1 MHMFFYICTDG
12 VCMCTYTYSYYLEKF
27 FCMFLNSIIAFQWK
41 IEASKY
47 KQFVYMKQTYK
58 FHIQLYINIFH
69 KQLYMKY
76 SFFFFLFFLF

>member
-1 MHMFFYICTDG
+1 MHVFFYICTDD

-58 FHIQLYINIFH
+58 
-69 KQLYMKY
+69 Y
-76 SFFFFLFFLF
+76 SFFFSFFFFFFELCCVA